1 MFGPITIPQNAVML
15 FNEVVLKPGVTV
27 DDVEEALAEMCNVVK
42 ENYTAFVAGQ
52 VFEFAGFISDEGS
65 INKESEADSFYVGN
79 KIAIVTYW
87 TSFDEHEKSHAD
99 ALFRSKFSKL
109 LEFSKRSVEYGYKNL
124 WQGQR

>member
-15 FNEVVLKPGVTV
+15 FNEVVLKPGITV

-42 ENYTAFVAGQ
+42 ENYTAFIAGQ

-65 INKESEADSFYVGN
+65 VNKESAADSYYVGN

-99 ALFRSKFSKL
+99 ALFKSKFNKL
-109 LEFSKRSVEYGYKNL
+109 LEFSKQSVEYGYKNL